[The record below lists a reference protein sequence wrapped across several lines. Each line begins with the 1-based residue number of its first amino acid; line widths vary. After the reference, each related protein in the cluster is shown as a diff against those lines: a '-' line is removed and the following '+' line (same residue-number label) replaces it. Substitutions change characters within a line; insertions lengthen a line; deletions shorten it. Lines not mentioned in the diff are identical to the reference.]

1 MIYRIAADCVLLL
14 HLAFT
19 LFAVLGGLLVLRRP
33 SLLWLH
39 LGAVFWGVVIEL
51 ADWICPLTPLE
62 NFLRGRGGEAG
73 YAGGFIEHY
82 VALLLYPENLTIE
95 LRYLL
100 GMTLIAANL
109 VIYGYVFLQRRRRR
123 KNSIDN
129 SIT

>member
-1 MIYRIAADCVLLL
+1 
-14 HLAFT
+14 
-19 LFAVLGGLLVLRRP
+19 LLVLRRP

-62 NFLRGRGGEAG
+62 NFLRERGGEAG

-82 VALLLYPENLTIE
+82 VVRLLYPENLTIE

-100 GMTLIAANL
+100 GGGLIAVNL
-109 VIYGYVFLQRRRRR
+109 LIYGYIFWIRRRR
-123 KNSIDN
+123 KPLA
-129 SIT
+129 

>member
-1 MIYRIAADCVLLL
+1 MSYRLAADGVLLL

-33 SLLWLH
+33 SLLWWH
-39 LGAVFWGVVIEL
+39 LGTVLWGAVIEW

-62 NFLRGRGGEAG
+62 NFLRERGGEAG

-82 VALLLYPENLTIE
+82 LDLFLYPANLPVE

-100 GMTLIAANL
+100 CLGLVTVNLI
-109 VIYGYVFLQRRRRR
+109 IYGYVFLARRRRR
-123 KNSIDN
+123 PLP
-129 SIT
+129 